1 VEELRFIDTRAHGV
15 LDYLVGVVLIVAP
28 WIFQFDDVAAA
39 KWVAIGV
46 GVTMIATALLTNYE
60 LGVANLIPM
69 HVHLVIDAVIGAF
82 LALSPWIFGFSD
94 EGTNAW
100 LPHVI
105 VGLAEIGVA
114 VVSSPWPRRDDLD
127 RREREMFN
135 RPARA

>member
-1 VEELRFIDTRAHGV
+1 MEELRFVDTRAHGV
-15 LDYLVGVVLIVAP
+15 LDYLVGLVLILAP

-46 GVTMIATALLTNYE
+46 GVAMITTALLTNYE
-60 LGVANLIPM
+60 LGIANLIPM
-69 HVHLVIDAVIGAF
+69 HVHLVMDAVIGAF

-94 EGTNAW
+94 EGTNVW

-105 VGLAEIGVA
+105 VGLAAIGVA
-114 VVSSPWPRRDDLD
+114 LVSSPWPRRDDLD

-135 RPARA
+135 RPVRA

>member
-1 VEELRFIDTRAHGV
+1 MEVRFIDTRAQGV
-15 LDYLVGVVLIVAP
+15 LDYLVGVVLVLAP
-28 WIFQFDDVAAA
+28 WIFQFNDVAAA

-46 GVTMIATALLTNYE
+46 GLAMIATALMTNYE
-60 LGVANLIPM
+60 LGVAKLIPM
-69 HVHLVIDAVIGAF
+69 HVHLVMDALIGAF

-100 LPHVI
+100 LPHVV
-105 VGLAEIGVA
+105 VGLAEIGIA
-114 VVSSPWPRRDDLD
+114 AVSSPWPRRDDLD

>member
-1 VEELRFIDTRAHGV
+1 MDELRFIDTRAHGV
-15 LDYLVGVVLIVAP
+15 LDYLVGVVLIAAP
-28 WIFQFDDVAAA
+28 WIFQFDDVASA

-46 GVTMIATALLTNYE
+46 GVAMIATALLTNYE

-69 HVHLVIDAVIGAF
+69 HVHLVMDAVIGAF
-82 LALSPWIFGFSD
+82 LALSPWIFGFND
-94 EGTNAW
+94 EGTNVW